1 MTMKSELSI
10 LIITYNR
17 PEDTLELLQNLYKQ
31 NDWNSVLLEIILLN
45 NASTQSYAIVENFI
59 AQHPAFPIRY
69 IPHNENLGVA
79 RGRNFLVERA
89 QGQQLLVLDDD
100 VIFDN
105 EDALVTIAGLFQ
117 KPQFTQNNTAVI
129 TLNIHY
135 FDSNERQ
142 LTAFPHKKK
151 SKYADKE
158 WFLTSYFIGAAHL
171 MKRELFDKTGVYPT
185 DFFYGMEEYD
195 LGYRIIDAGYSIG
208 YDASVKILHK
218 ESPLGRIPGKERQRS
233 FWYNKAK
240 VHWRY
245 LPKKY
250 FYSAAL
256 LWSFHYLKK
265 TGGDLPGFF
274 SVWKD
279 IIRIP
284 KYEKR
289 NPISKYALE
298 YLRKTE
304 AQLLF

>member
-1 MTMKSELSI
+1 MKPDLSI

-17 PEDTLELLQNLYKQ
+17 PEDTLELLQNLYDQ
-31 NDWNSVLLEIILLN
+31 HDWNSVLLEVLLLN
-45 NASTQSYAIVENFI
+45 NDSTQSYKIVENFV
-59 AQHPAFPIRY
+59 ALHPDFPVRY
-69 IPHNENLGVA
+69 IPHDENLGVA

-89 QGQQLLVLDDD
+89 KGRQLLVLDDD
-100 VIFDN
+100 VILDS
-105 EDALVTIAGLFQ
+105 EDALVTIARLFD
-117 KPQFTQNNTAVI
+117 KPQFAENNTAVI

-151 SKYADKE
+151 DKYADKD

-171 MKRELFDKTGVYPT
+171 MKRELFDKTGLYPT

-195 LGYRIIDAGYSIG
+195 LGYRIINAGYSIG
-208 YDASVKILHK
+208 YDAAVKVLHK
-218 ESPLGRIPGKERQRS
+218 ESPLGRVPGKERQRS

-250 FYSAAL
+250 FYSASL
-256 LWSFHYLKK
+256 LWSLHYIKK
-265 TGGDLPGFF
+265 TNWDFKGF
-274 SVWKD
+274 VATWKD
-279 IIRIP
+279 IAKIP
-284 KYEKR
+284 GKEKR
-289 NPISKYALE
+289 RPISSKALD
-298 YLRKTE
+298 YLRQTE